1 MIAIYLEDLNRT
13 ETAQQLASK
22 LRLPITKDPHD
33 YPILLVITSARLE
46 LRFPNS
52 HFKPIYVDFLGANWL
67 HRLKQIGRDN
77 ELIAKAVG
85 IKKNFRP
92 TIVDTTAGLGGD
104 ALVLTAL
111 GCQVTMI
118 ERSPIVA
125 ALLRDG
131 LERAK
136 QAAPEQFEQ
145 LELLEGDAKQILTTL
160 HDIDVAY
167 LDPMFPVR
175 TKSALVKKEMRV
187 LKEIVGE
194 DQDSSELLEVTLSM
208 AKKRVV
214 VKRPLYAETLS
225 DQKPDIT
232 YKGRATRFD
241 VYLPVIQL

>member
-1 MIAIYLEDLNRT
+1 MIAIYLDDPNRL

-22 LRLPITKDPHD
+22 LQLPITTDPQG

-46 LRFPNS
+46 LRLPDS
-52 HFKPIYVDFLGANWL
+52 HFKPIYVDFLGTNWL

-85 IKKNFRP
+85 IKKSYRP
-92 TIVDTTAGLGGD
+92 TIVDATAGLGGD
-104 ALVLTAL
+104 AMVLNAL

-118 ERSPIVA
+118 ERSPIIA

-131 LERAK
+131 LKRAK
-136 QAAPEQFEQ
+136 LEQ
-145 LELLEGDAKQILTTL
+145 LELLEGDTKQILPTL
-160 HDIDVAY
+160 AQRQSIDVVY

-194 DQDSSELLEVTLSM
+194 DLDSSELLSVALPV
-208 AKKRVV
+208 AQKRVV
-214 VKRPLYAETLS
+214 VKRPLHAPTLT
-225 DQKPDIT
+225 DLKPSVT
-232 YKGRATRFD
+232 YKGKAARFD
-241 VYLPVIQL
+241 VYLK

>member
-1 MIAIYLEDLNRT
+1 MIAIYLDDPNRI

-22 LRLPITKDPHD
+22 LQLPITPTPHG

-46 LRFPNS
+46 LRLPDS
-52 HFKPIYVDFLGANWL
+52 RFKPIYVDFLGANWS

-85 IKKNFRP
+85 IKKSFRP
-92 TIVDTTAGLGGD
+92 TIVDATAGLGGD

-111 GCQVTMI
+111 GCRVTMI
-118 ERSPIVA
+118 ERSPIIA

-136 QAAPEQFEQ
+136 FEQ
-145 LELLEGDAKQILTTL
+145 LELLEGDTKQILPNL
-160 HDIDVAY
+160 AKRQSIDVVY
-167 LDPMFPVR
+167 LDPMFPIR

-194 DQDSSELLEVTLSM
+194 DPDSSELLNIALPLVQ
-208 AKKRVV
+208 KRVV
-214 VKRPLYAETLS
+214 VKRPLHAATLTS
-225 DQKPDIT
+225 LQPNIT
-232 YKGRATRFD
+232 YKGKATRFD
-241 VYLPVIQL
+241 VYLK